1 MSKMNAV
8 PPELVNWLAG
18 GAIVGA
24 FSFLWWIAKRWI
36 NGQAEQIALLQK
48 EIRMVDGKKLDVDA
62 FNGWS
67 QRLLREQKAQFERL
81 IDEQRTQYDQHKDAT
96 QRQSEKLEEIARST
110 QTFNLQVVERLA
122 RLERD

>member
-1 MSKMNAV
+1 
-8 PPELVNWLAG
+8 
-18 GAIVGA
+18 
-24 FSFLWWIAKRWI
+24 
-36 NGQAEQIALLQK
+36 
-48 EIRMVDGKKLDVDA
+48 MVDGKKLDVDA